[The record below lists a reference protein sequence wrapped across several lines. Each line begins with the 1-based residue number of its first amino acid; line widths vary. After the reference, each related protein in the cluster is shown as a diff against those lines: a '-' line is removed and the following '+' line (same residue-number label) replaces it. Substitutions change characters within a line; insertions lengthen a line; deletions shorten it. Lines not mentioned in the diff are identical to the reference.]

1 MERDL
6 LRRALRDAA
15 LLLVAASALGLVY
28 NSATPLGVTLGAR
41 ISAPSSNPTASAIY
55 SNETVAITPQTQR
68 TTPAPNARI
77 QNETL
82 GISVVPA
89 KTATSDPTPDTNN
102 TPAMTWPQVKELA
115 EKNQIV
121 LVDAREPSAFEAGHV
136 PNAVSLPTRLLRENI
151 DNFMAEVPRDKPIAV
166 YCANPRC
173 PLSRNL
179 ARALVEQYGYKDV
192 RNVPGG
198 YTEWLVNQ
206 SGR

>member
-1 MERDL
+1 M

-28 NSATPLGVTLGAR
+28 NTATPLGVTFGTR
-41 ISAPSSNPTASAIY
+41 VTTSSSNPAAPGIY
-55 SNETVAITPQTQR
+55 SNETVAMTPQTQR
-68 TTPAPNARI
+68 ATPAPNARI

-82 GISVVPA
+82 AISVLPTN
-89 KTATSDPTPDTNN
+89 TAPIDPPPGPNN

-151 DNFMAEVPRDKPIAV
+151 DNFMAEVPRDKPIAG

-192 RNVPGG
+192 RDVPGG